1 MFERVAPRSVSRV
14 MRLFHRRMTWLNVR
28 VLSLGVLTWCSPAS
42 SRDSSASMAFYE
54 EFFRELILNPPQLAR
69 YHEPKELEA
78 ARRLGIEYE
87 GEPNKFMIGYG
98 FEESARRF
106 LKEEGLRYTLTAESL
121 DEGYTMLNVEI
132 PQLGLTKR
140 FSFRSQQLVS
150 PVQYHARNWV
160 VRHGRYVEFR
170 VGDTTLLHPAAIEAL
185 DRFIEEMMDVLA
197 CPDNDRQTL
206 QNKKII
212 YFLCRDESE
221 VERLTGFRSRGMHL
235 IPYDY
240 IVSTYPCH
248 YHEVAHLLL
257 NFKLR
262 RLPLFTHPFLQ
273 EGFATAYGGRGRIA
287 ARTLLHTGAFLVS
300 SSAVNYRDL
309 FLAEKFREYD
319 PSLSYAVAGLYVRF
333 LTETFGMGRF
343 LELYRRYSGT
353 ADQVQR
359 SMLHAADLPPEAQWE
374 GYARRFAESSDDAS
388 LRADILVEAP
398 PCSSSRTIVS
408 GKHMSIVECGEYVR
422 IRTRQSFALMPL
434 KSQILYRSRI
444 ADELELADQVR
455 HARLYVHADS
465 HEVVLYD
472 LFSECSLASYSR
484 GFALDR
490 KEVPRRDGYYEFWIR
505 KELLPAQLNEFKIVI
520 NGRRLGEK

>member
-1 MFERVAPRSVSRV
+1 MT
-14 MRLFHRRMTWLNVR
+14 LFHRKRTWLKVR
-28 VLSLGVLTWCSPAS
+28 AWCLGLLICCSPAY

-54 EFFRELILNPPQLAR
+54 VFFRELMLNSSRLAR

-106 LKEEGLRYTLTAESL
+106 LRDEGLRYTLTAESL

-140 FSFRSQQLVS
+140 FFFRSQQLVS
-150 PVQYHARNWV
+150 PVQYHTRSWI
-160 VRHGRYVEFR
+160 VRLGRYVEFR
-170 VGDTTLLHPAAIEAL
+170 VSDTTLLHPAAIEAL
-185 DRFIEEMMDVLA
+185 DRFVEEMMDVLA
-197 CPDNDRQTL
+197 CSDNDRKTL
-206 QNKKII
+206 QDKKII

-221 VERLTGFRSRGMHL
+221 IEKLTGFRSRGMYL

-273 EGFATAYGGRGRIA
+273 EGFATAYGGRGGIA
-287 ARTLLHTGAFLVS
+287 ARTLLHSGAFLAS
-300 SSAVNYRDL
+300 SSAVNYREL

-319 PSLSYAVAGLYVRF
+319 PSLAYAVAGLYVRF
-333 LTETFGMGRF
+333 LTETFGMDRF

-359 SMLHAADLPPEAQWE
+359 IMLHAADLPPDAQWE
-374 GYARRFAESSDDAS
+374 GYARRFAELRDDGS
-388 LRADILVEAP
+388 LHADILVEAP
-398 PCSSSRTIVS
+398 PCSPSRTLVS
-408 GKHMSIVECGEYVR
+408 GKNISIVECGAYVR

-434 KSQILYRSRI
+434 RSHMLYRSRT
-444 ADELELADQVR
+444 ADELGLGDEIR
-455 HARLYVHADS
+455 HARFYVHADS

-472 LFSECSLASYSR
+472 LFTECSLASYSR

-490 KEVPRRDGYYEFWIR
+490 KEVPRVDGYYEFWIR
-505 KELLPAQLNEFKIVI
+505 RELLPARLNEFKIII
-520 NGRRLGEK
+520 NGRSSGEK